1 MSRDAVGEAT
11 TSAPAD
17 RGGRRRTPSITEQ
30 TLVVCALI
38 GATQMTWGT
47 IVPALPLYVDH
58 FGASALVLGPIIAAF
73 GLGRALVNIPAGL
86 VLLWW
91 RPRPFLYTVTIL
103 LIAVT
108 ALTGLCTDSASLIAA
123 RVVAGVLGGAAITIG
138 FAVLVSGAPP
148 DRRGRV
154 MATATAVQMSAGALG
169 AFLGGAALS
178 VLPLAGVFV
187 VAAAPVALAL
197 LWDSVRPAT
206 LYWAASS
213 APGQSVPSAEPVR
226 SDAPARPAGSLRPLI
241 AALALGSFA
250 AFFARFGGE
259 QGLIPV
265 LAYDGGGLSP
275 FTLGLA
281 LAAATL
287 VSLAAMPVIG
297 RVIDRGPRL
306 GVLAPSVLAAA
317 CTMLLFP
324 LADGPWVYAL
334 VIVGYGLANSISS
347 VVPSVVMSDAF
358 PSRSS
363 GLVVGVTRT
372 AGDAGAVVGPLAALA
387 VYDVIGAEAAVGLIA
402 GVVVLAN
409 VPLMILLRTRA
420 GGRPNT

>member
-1 MSRDAVGEAT
+1 
-11 TSAPAD
+11 
-17 RGGRRRTPSITEQ
+17 
-30 TLVVCALI
+30 
-38 GATQMTWGT
+38 
-47 IVPALPLYVDH
+47 
-58 FGASALVLGPIIAAF
+58 
-73 GLGRALVNIPAGL
+73 
-86 VLLWW
+86 
-91 RPRPFLYTVTIL
+91 
-103 LIAVT
+103 
-108 ALTGLCTDSASLIAA
+108 
-123 RVVAGVLGGAAITIG
+123 
-138 FAVLVSGAPP
+138 
-148 DRRGRV
+148 

-178 VLPLAGVFV
+178 VLPLSGVFV

-197 LWDSVRPAT
+197 VWDSVRPAR

-213 APGQSVPSAEPVR
+213 GPGPAVPASSAPGTEPVR
-226 SDAPARPAGSLRPLI
+226 SDAPARRPGSLRLLI

-297 RVIDRGPRL
+297 RIIDRGPRL

-317 CTMLLFP
+317 GAMLLFP

-387 VYDVIGAEAAVGLIA
+387 VFDAIGAEAAVGLIA
-402 GVVVLAN
+402 AVIVVAN
-409 VPLMILLRTRA
+409 APLMILLRTRV
-420 GGRPNT
+420 GGRPSH

>member
-1 MSRDAVGEAT
+1 MTTASAT
-11 TSAPAD
+11 RAPAV
-17 RGGRRRTPSITEQ
+17 TEQ
-30 TLVVCALI
+30 TLLICALI
-38 GATQMTWGT
+38 GSTQMTWGT
-47 IVPALPLYVDH
+47 IVPALPLYVDR
-58 FGASALVLGPIIAAF
+58 FGASALILGPIIAAF

-86 VLLWW
+86 ALRWW
-91 RPRPFLYTVTIL
+91 RPRPFLYVVTIL

-108 ALTGLCTDSASLIAA
+108 ALTGLCADPASLVAA
-123 RVVAGVLGGAAITIG
+123 RVLAGVLGGAAITIG

-178 VLPLAGVFV
+178 AFPLAGVFV

-197 LWDSVRPAT
+197 LWDAVRPAR
-206 LYWAASS
+206 LYWSAS
-213 APGQSVPSAEPVR
+213 APPGATPPRADAPVR
-226 SDAPARPAGSLRPLI
+226 PPRSLRLLVG
-241 AALALGSFA
+241 ALALGSFA

-275 FTLGLA
+275 FTLGVA

-287 VSLAAMPVIG
+287 VSLAAMPMIG

-306 GVLAPSVLAAA
+306 GVLVPSVLVAAA
-317 CTMLLFP
+317 ALLVFP
-324 LADGPWVYAL
+324 LADGPWAYAL

-347 VVPSVVMSDAF
+347 VVPSVVMSDSF
-358 PSRSS
+358 PARSS
-363 GLVVGVTRT
+363 GLVVGITRT

-387 VYDVIGAEAAVGLIA
+387 VYDVIGAEAAVALIA
-402 GVVVLAN
+402 AVVVLAN
-409 VPLMILLRTRA
+409 APLVILLGNRGARRA
-420 GGRPNT
+420 HA